1 MFSKID
7 SISLMNKL
15 GKNKIP
21 FLFIIKY
28 NLEENF
34 IIPINEIDESSLL
47 FDFEGFANI
56 TTNKNVLKPFSF
68 NKFPVDYNSY
78 QKAFEKV
85 LAHLQNGDSYLLN
98 LTFPTKIETNYNLE
112 EIFYSV
118 SARYKLLLKNK
129 FVCFS
134 PEIFIK
140 IKDNT
145 ISSFPMKGTLDASI
159 PNSFEILFNDKK
171 ELAEHYTIVDLI
183 RNDLSIVAKQVR
195 VVNFRYF
202 ELISSKKGQ
211 LWQTSSHIQGV
222 LDSNW
227 SEYIGNIIFKL
238 LPAGSVTG
246 APKTRTCNIIEE
258 VENYERGFYTGIAGL
273 FDGDSLN
280 SFVLIR
286 FIEINNN
293 QFIFKSGGGITTQS
307 NCNDEYL
314 ELINKVYVPIV

>member
-1 MFSKID
+1 
-7 SISLMNKL
+7 MNKF

-28 NLEENF
+28 NLEENL
-34 IIPINEIDESSLL
+34 IIPINEIDKSNLL
-47 FDFEGFANI
+47 FDFEGFDNI
-56 TTNKNVLKPFSF
+56 TKKINVLKPFLF

-78 QKAFEKV
+78 KKAFEKV

-145 ISSFPMKGTLDASI
+145 ISSFPMKGTLDASL
-159 PNSFEILFNDKK
+159 PNSYEILFNDKK

-183 RNDLSIVAKQVR
+183 RNDLSLVAKQVR

-211 LWQTSSHIQGV
+211 LWQTSSHIQGI

-227 SEYIGNIIFKL
+227 NEYIGNIIFKL

-246 APKTRTCNIIEE
+246 APKTRTCNIIED

-273 FDGDSLN
+273 FDGNSLN

-286 FIEINNN
+286 FIEIDNN

-314 ELINKVYVPIV
+314 ELINKVYVPII